1 MEAAAFFAVGRF
13 RQVQVAQL
21 LYAGDTLA
29 ADAWDGR
36 DWVNARTVRELM
48 FELALDAAASLTF
61 DGDQTGG

>member
-1 MEAAAFFAVGRF
+1 M
-13 RQVQVAQL
+13 QVAQL